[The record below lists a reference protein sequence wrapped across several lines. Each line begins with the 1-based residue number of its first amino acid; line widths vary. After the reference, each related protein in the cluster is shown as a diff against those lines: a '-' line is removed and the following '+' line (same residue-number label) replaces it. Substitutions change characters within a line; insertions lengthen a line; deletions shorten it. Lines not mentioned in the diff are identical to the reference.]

1 MTIKHFE
8 KIFNQFFSR
17 NRQNSNKITLAVDN
31 QNIISDDK
39 VVTEELIHFFQNA
52 TKSLNIIEYSYL
64 TSNTEDLGAVDKAV
78 VKYKNHPSILTTKNS
93 LSAAILLLFKEV
105 FLCDIEEELNNL
117 LIKKIFCI

>member
-39 VVTEELIHFFQNA
+39 VVTEELIHFF
-52 TKSLNIIEYSYL
+52 
-64 TSNTEDLGAVDKAV
+64 
-78 VKYKNHPSILTTKNS
+78 
-93 LSAAILLLFKEV
+93 
-105 FLCDIEEELNNL
+105 
-117 LIKKIFCI
+117 